1 MVDAPAQSAHRDCC
15 DLHPTGRDL
24 MADAKTITFY
34 DTAAKRYANLTS
46 TDTPSDQLTAFMAL
60 LPPQAHVLDLGCGP
74 AQASVHMRDKGL
86 RPDPV
91 DASQGMIDLANETH
105 QIGARM
111 LTFDDVDMVGVYD
124 GVWAN
129 FSLLHAPRADLPRLL
144 AALATAMRSNGI
156 LHVAL
161 KTGTG
166 EARDE
171 IDRLYT
177 YLTVTEIHGLLT
189 SAGFAVI
196 ATVEGHE
203 VGCAGTDDPF
213 VAMRARKND

>member
-1 MVDAPAQSAHRDCC
+1 M
-15 DLHPTGRDL
+15 T
-24 MADAKTITFY
+24 DAKTIAFY
-34 DTAAKRYANLTS
+34 DSAAKRYANLTS
-46 TDTPSDQLTAFMAL
+46 TDTPSGQLKAFMAL

-74 AQASVHMRDKGL
+74 ARASAHMREAGFQ
-86 RPDPV
+86 PDPV
-91 DASQGMIDLANETH
+91 DASQGMIHLANETH

-111 LTFDDVDMVGVYD
+111 LTFDDIDMVDTYD
-124 GVWAN
+124 GIWAN
-129 FSLLHAPRADLPRLL
+129 FSLLHAPRADLPRIIS
-144 AALATAMRSNGI
+144 ALATALRNNGV
-156 LHVAL
+156 LHIAL

-166 EARDE
+166 EARDD

-177 YLTVTEIHGLLT
+177 YLTVTELHDLLT
-189 SAGFAVI
+189 TAGFAVI